1 MSSSPTLQ
9 TTAYTPGTARAV
21 RRAGRVPAVVYGRKK
36 PVQHISVDANDFLK
50 AYRIVHGATL
60 LELEI
65 DGKTVPALVQ
75 EATRHPTE
83 ERFVHIDFHAV
94 DPDTPVHASIPL
106 RFSGQSPAV
115 KLLGGVLT
123 TQRTEV
129 EVKCLPKYL
138 LSFVEVSLEKLEHFH
153 DVITLAD
160 LPFGPDVQVLGD
172 PQAIIASVSA
182 PRVSDDDEPAT
193 EEENGAEK
201 EGGSEA
207 EAEKTEQ
214 A

>member
-9 TTAYTPGTARAV
+9 TAAYTPGTARAV

-36 PVQHISVDANDFLK
+36 TVQHISVDANDFLK

-65 DGKTVPALVQ
+65 DGKSVPALVQ

-129 EVKCLPKYL
+129 EIKCLPKFL

-160 LPFGPDVQVLGD
+160 LPFGSDVQVMGD

-182 PRVSDDDEPAT
+182 PRVSDDAGA
-193 EEENGAEK
+193 EEGEAEK
-201 EGGSEA
+201 EDA